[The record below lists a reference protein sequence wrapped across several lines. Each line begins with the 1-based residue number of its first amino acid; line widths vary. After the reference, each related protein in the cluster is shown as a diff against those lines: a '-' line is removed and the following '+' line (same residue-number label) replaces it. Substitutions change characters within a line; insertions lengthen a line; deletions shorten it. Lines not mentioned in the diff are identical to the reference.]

1 MRTSPLPG
9 FNKLACGCTG
19 TCKCSS
25 PLKAKA
31 NSQGLSPTAL
41 KDKRARDLTAAK
53 SPARKMKKAEN
64 QRIGQSSNYDL
75 HHKSDG
81 SVVKMSAKNNR
92 NVWKHGERT

>member
-1 MRTSPLPG
+1 MR
-9 FNKLACGCTG
+9 N
-19 TCKCSS
+19 S
-25 PLKAKA
+25 PLKAYAKA

-41 KDKRARDLTAAK
+41 KDKRARDLAAAK
-53 SPARKMKKAEN
+53 TPARQMKKAEN

-81 SVVKMSAKNNR
+81 SVVKMSVKNNR

>member
-1 MRTSPLPG
+1 MR
-9 FNKLACGCTG
+9 N
-19 TCKCSS
+19 S
-25 PLKAKA
+25 PLKAFA

-41 KDKRARDLTAAK
+41 KDKRARDLAAAN
-53 SPARKMKKAEN
+53 SPARKAKRAEN